1 MDYAYGAP
9 MYVHETTCRA
19 LGDPEDLA
27 CPERAEYKAL
37 LAELDEQNTEDDE
50 DE

>member
-1 MDYAYGAP
+1 MAKLYELTDDYLSLW
-9 MYVHETTCRA
+9 ES